1 MKKIIFLILL
11 FILLATVATVS
22 SPGSHGPGTRPA
34 RTGLP
39 ARHAGH

>member
-1 MKKIIFLILL
+1 MKKILFLILL

-22 SPGSHGPGTRPA
+22 PPGAKGPGPWSA
-34 RTGLP
+34 RSGLA